1 MSKLKQKLNKDPY
14 LKIAFYVVLTVGII
28 IMLFEIITN
37 ISSAT
42 KNFFSFSTSILSTI
56 SPLIYGL
63 LLAYLLFPIS
73 KAIEKHVLNRIVGKH
88 TLKKK
93 GQSIKKAISVLLT
106 YLLVIT
112 AFFAILLAIY
122 IMTVGQI
129 NFKSVSATK
138 LLDNFFSYF
147 NQYKD
152 FFSQTSKKFLSGD
165 FESLGILFQG
175 NIGQTISKAFSS
187 GSHLTQSFIDAVSSV
202 TSRIISITLGM
213 VISFYIL
220 LDPDFFSKL
229 WDKTLDIC
237 APKRKESIKHLFTDI
252 NRVISNFLRGQLLD
266 ALIVGILSSIGLTII
281 GLKFSILIGTFAGI
295 ANIIPYFGP
304 LFGMIAAALVA
315 FISGDYQLILLSVI
329 ILFAIQQLDS
339 NFISPKV
346 VGNATGL
353 HPVFILLAVLIG
365 GKILGV
371 LGMLIAVPIASII
384 QLLIFRVVKQI
395 EQKREKQKQTNVSL
409 E

>member
-1 MSKLKQKLNKDPY
+1 MNKLNQKLNKDPY
-14 LKIAFYVVLTVGII
+14 FKIAFYMVVTVALI

-42 KNFFSFSTSILSTI
+42 KNFFSFSASILSTI

-63 LLAYLLFPIS
+63 LLAYLLSPIS
-73 KAIEKHVLNRIVGKH
+73 KVIEKHVLNRIVGKR
-88 TLKKK
+88 TLKKR
-93 GQSIKKAISVLLT
+93 GQSVKKVISVLLT
-106 YLLVIT
+106 YLFVIA

-147 NQYKD
+147 NQYKE
-152 FFSQTSKKFLSGD
+152 FFSQTSRKFLSGD
-165 FESLGILFQG
+165 LKSLDILFQG
-175 NIGQTISKAFSS
+175 NIGQNISKFFSN
-187 GSHLTQSFIDAVSSV
+187 GSHLTQSFFDAISSV
-202 TSRIISITLGM
+202 TSSIISITLGM

-220 LDPDFFSKL
+220 LDPEFFSKL
-229 WDKTLDIC
+229 WEKTLDLC
-237 APKRKESIKHLFTDI
+237 APKRKASIKALFTDI
-252 NRVISNFLRGQLLD
+252 NQVISNFLRGQLLD

-315 FISGDYQLILLSVI
+315 LISGDYQLILLSVI
-329 ILFAIQQLDS
+329 VLFAIQQLDS
-339 NFISPKV
+339 NFISPRV
-346 VGNATGL
+346 VGSATGL

-365 GKILGV
+365 GNLLGI
-371 LGMLIAVPIASII
+371 LGMLIAVPVASII
-384 QLLIFRVVKQI
+384 KLILLRITTLV
-395 EQKREKQKQTNVSL
+395 ESKREKQKQSNVSL